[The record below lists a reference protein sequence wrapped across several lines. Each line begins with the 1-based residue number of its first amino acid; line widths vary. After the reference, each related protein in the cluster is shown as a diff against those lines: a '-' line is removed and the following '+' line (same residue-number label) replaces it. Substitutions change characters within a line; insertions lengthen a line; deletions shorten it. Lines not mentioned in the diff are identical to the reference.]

1 MPLATFVAL
10 AMSAQEVTPPALPR
24 PAVPARLITPHVFRD
39 EDYPT
44 EAARYRVRGVVRY
57 FIVINVAGRVSHC
70 RVTRSSGWAL
80 LDETTCRL
88 LRERARYEPARDAGG
103 NPTVD
108 TDVGELDFRVLEST
122 TDRVI

>member
-1 MPLATFVAL
+1 VLSVSLLAL
-10 AMSAQEVTPPALPR
+10 AIAGQQTPPPALPH
-24 PAVPARLITPHVFRD
+24 PAVSARLITPRVFRD

-44 EAARYRVRGVVRY
+44 EAARHRVRGVVRY
-57 FIVINVAGRVSHC
+57 FIVINSEGRVSHC

-88 LRERARYEPARDAGG
+88 LRERSRYEPARDVAG

-108 TDVGELDFRVLEST
+108 TFTGTLDFRVLEST
-122 TDRVI
+122 TDRVL